1 MWESKRTRHKKKE
14 DDYYSVSNKLK
25 SHGKIDEKFEIM
37 LSSLTLEEI
46 IALRL
51 ELAAKTVN
59 YKLYGTNIWKNLPH
73 LVRDGVLKYIYIAGR
88 TKTEMAS
95 FLGVDKSR
103 LRKLLNQYNISNY
116 FTKDNNNEN

>member
-1 MWESKRTRHKKKE
+1 MWESKRTRHIRKE
-14 DDYYSVSNKLK
+14 DDHYSISSKLK
-25 SHGKIDEKFEIM
+25 SSGKINEKFEIM

-59 YKLYGTNIWKNLPH
+59 YKLYGTNIWKNLPNI
-73 LVRDGVLKYIYIAGR
+73 VRDGILKYTYIAGK
-88 TKTEMAS
+88 TKSEMAN

-103 LRKLLNQYNISNY
+103 LRKLLNQYDIPNY
-116 FTKDNNNEN
+116 FKRITT